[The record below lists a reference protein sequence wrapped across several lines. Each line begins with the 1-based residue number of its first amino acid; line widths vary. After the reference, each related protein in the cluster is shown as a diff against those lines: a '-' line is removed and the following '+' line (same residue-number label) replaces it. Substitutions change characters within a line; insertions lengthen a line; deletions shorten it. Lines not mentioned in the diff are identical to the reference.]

1 MSTVSPVTA
10 IDPGLVGALSADATF
25 DATVCMNC
33 GVCTAVCPLGLE
45 ALPRKVFHY
54 AALGMR
60 QAVIAHAEE
69 VYSCLLCRM
78 CEVSCPA
85 GVHITANVRALR
97 HYLNHTELTTT
108 EPDSAGR
115 DRTGS
120 GL

>member
-1 MSTVSPVTA
+1 MSTVTPVGGIDRDLVDA
-10 IDPGLVGALSADATF
+10 ISADAAF
-25 DATVCMNC
+25 DATVCVNC

-60 QAVIAHAEE
+60 DAVLEHTEE
-69 VYSCLLCRM
+69 VYSCLLFRM

-85 GVHITANVRALR
+85 GVSITANVRALR
-97 HYLNHTELTTT
+97 HYLNHTEF
-108 EPDSAGR
+108 
-115 DRTGS
+115 

>member
-1 MSTVSPVTA
+1 MTTTAVTPTPVADPELAAA
-10 IDPGLVGALSADATF
+10 IAVGTGYDAS
-25 DATVCMNC
+25 VCMNC

-54 AALGMR
+54 ASLGLR
-60 QAVIAHAEE
+60 EKVLEQTEA

-78 CEVSCPA
+78 CESSCPA

-97 HYLNHTELTTT
+97 HYLNHTEL
-108 EPDSAGR
+108 
-115 DRTGS
+115 